1 MKIPDI
7 SGKEF
12 VTLEGTSETP
22 EIELNAKNGTFI
34 FSGRS
39 LPENPLSFY
48 EPVKQWLTQYA
59 LKPAPTTHAKFAFDY
74 FNTASS
80 KLILELID
88 VIKAAEKNN
97 SKIVFEWHYQED
109 DEDMMEAGEDFE
121 SLTDSEFTFIPYP

>member
-1 MKIPDI
+1 MKISDI
-7 SGKEF
+7 SDKEL

-22 EIELNAKNGTFI
+22 EIEFNATNGTIKFA
-34 FSGRS
+34 GRS
-39 LPENPLSFY
+39 LPENPRVFY
-48 EPVKQWLTQYA
+48 EPIKQWLIRYA
-59 LKPAPTTHAKFAFDY
+59 LKPAPATHVKFSFDY

-88 VIKAAEKNN
+88 VIKTAEKNN

-121 SLTDSEFTFIPYP
+121 SMTDSEFTFIPYP